1 MSNFLKQVTELNI
14 YLQPIQLLLGVG
26 LNTITIFVL
35 SSPVLRKSSCT
46 YYFIASAVFSIL
58 YTVQI
63 CPTQFLRAYNL
74 NWTANPIGCKINN
87 FSFYLPVILVQTML
101 LLASFDR
108 YCLSSNA
115 TRLRSKLTT
124 QNAKKTI
131 LVVSILITLSMI
143 PTLIIYYW
151 NETTKICQIYSDL
164 IVSIYGYN
172 QIIFTSVLIP
182 LITIIFGSLTIYH
195 IRRSTVRVAVIGT
208 VQRYHRTEGQLVRML
223 IFQIIITTLAKIPF
237 LIVFGI
243 NTFHPSSQTAYM
255 WAIRSITVLIAQSEY
270 YITFFLYIIS
280 AKVYR
285 EECIKQVT
293 FIESRF
299 T

>member
-115 TRLRSKLTT
+115 TRLRSKP
-124 QNAKKTI
+124 
-131 LVVSILITLSMI
+131 VVS
-143 PTLIIYYW
+143 
-151 NETTKICQIYSDL
+151 DL
-164 IVSIYGYN
+164 
-172 QIIFTSVLIP
+172 
-182 LITIIFGSLTIYH
+182 
-195 IRRSTVRVAVIGT
+195 
-208 VQRYHRTEGQLVRML
+208 
-223 IFQIIITTLAKIPF
+223 
-237 LIVFGI
+237 
-243 NTFHPSSQTAYM
+243 
-255 WAIRSITVLIAQSEY
+255 
-270 YITFFLYIIS
+270 
-280 AKVYR
+280 KV
-285 EECIKQVT
+285 E
-293 FIESRF
+293 FN
-299 T
+299 